1 MSFRQVLKVAWEG
14 LTLNKVRSFLTTL
27 GVIIGVAAVIIMLA
41 ISAGTEAA
49 IADRINALGVNLII
63 VSQAPPGGA
72 TGGAAGAAAGGGQ
85 FGLGGGGAP
94 PSGAAFSNLFAQ
106 ALSYDDGVALA
117 QSLTNVAGVSAE
129 QGTTQDVRGPTT
141 TVEDVSVLGT
151 MTDFPDV
158 RDYRVASGRYFS
170 AEEDERKQKVVVLGA
185 SVARDLFGEADPI
198 GQRVSIGSTKFTVI
212 GVMSEKGVVG
222 ETNFDERVYIPI
234 KVVFQKFTPVRF
246 GANRIR
252 SILVKADDQQ
262 AMDGVMDEIRR
273 ILAGRRDVP
282 VEELSIR
289 LQTQQDIINTQE
301 ATTSAFRDLL
311 AWVAGVS
318 LIVGGIGIMNI
329 MLVTVTERTR
339 EIGLRQALGAR
350 PNDVQRQFL
359 LEAVALSLVGGLAG
373 VLLGVG
379 GSYIFGRLGTL
390 PTVVVPLS
398 IPLAFGAAVA
408 VGVFFGYYPALKAAQ
423 LDPIEA
429 LRHE

>member
-1 MSFRQVLKVAWEG
+1 MSIRQVLKIAWEG
-14 LTLNKVRSFLTTL
+14 LALNKARSFLTTL

-63 VSQAPPGGA
+63 VSQAPPGAPTGA
-72 TGGAAGAAAGGGQ
+72 GTGGGQ
-85 FGLGGGGAP
+85 FGAQFALGGGGPAP
-94 PSGAAFSNLFAQ
+94 SFSAFRGFEAQ
-106 ALSYDDGVALA
+106 ALEYDDTAALS
-117 QSLTNVAGVSAE
+117 QSLSNVDGVSAE
-129 QGTTQDVRGPTT
+129 QPTTQDVRGPATT
-141 TVEDVSVLGT
+141 LEDVSVLGT
-151 MTDFPDV
+151 TTGFPQV
-158 RDYRVASGRYFS
+158 RDYALASGRYFTD
-170 AEEDERKQKVVVLGA
+170 EEDERKQKVVVLGA
-185 SVARDLFGEADPI
+185 SVARDLFGAADPI
-198 GQRVSIGSTKFTVI
+198 GRRVSLGSTQFTVI

-252 SILVKADDQQ
+252 SILVKAEDQASMESVKTQ
-262 AMDGVMDEIRR
+262 ITK
-273 ILAGRRDVP
+273 ILAGRRDMP
-282 VEELSIR
+282 VEELSVR
-289 LQTQQDIINTQE
+289 LQTQQDIISTQE

-359 LEAVALSLVGGLAG
+359 LEAVALSLIGGLAG

-379 GSYIFGRLGTL
+379 GSFLFGRLGTL
-390 PTVVVPLS
+390 PTVVVPVS

>member
-27 GVIIGVAAVIIMLA
+27 GVIIGVAAVVIMLA

-63 VSQAPPGGA
+63 VSQAPPGAA
-72 TGGAAGAAAGGGQ
+72 TGAATGGGQ
-85 FGLGGGGAP
+85 FALGGGTSAP
-94 PSGAAFSNLFAQ
+94 GGAAFGNFMAQ
-106 ALSYDDGVALA
+106 ALEYDDAVALA
-117 QSLTNVAGVSAE
+117 ETLNEVEGVSAE
-129 QGTTQDVRGPTT
+129 QPATQDVRGPATT
-141 TVEDVSVLGT
+141 LEDVSVLGT
-151 MTDFPDV
+151 MTDFPSV
-158 RDYRVASGRYFS
+158 RDYPLASGRYFT

-185 SVARDLFGEADPI
+185 SVARDLFGTADPI

-246 GANRIR
+246 GADRIR
-252 SILVKADDQQ
+252 SILVKAEDQQ
-262 AMDGVMDEIRR
+262 SMGGVMDEIRR

-282 VEELSIR
+282 VEELSVR

-379 GSYIFGRLGTL
+379 GSYLFGQLGTL

>member
-1 MSFRQVLKVAWEG
+1 MSLTQVLKVAWEG

-63 VSQAPPGGA
+63 VSQAPPGAA
-72 TGGAAGAAAGGGQ
+72 TGTATGGGQ
-85 FGLGGGGAP
+85 FALGGGLTP
-94 PSGAAFSNLFAQ
+94 PGGGGSAAFSNFFAQ
-106 ALSYDDGVALA
+106 ALSYDDAVALA

-129 QGTTQDVRGPTT
+129 QGTTQDVRGPAT

-151 MTDFPDV
+151 MTGFPNV
-158 RDYRVASGRYFS
+158 RDYPVASGRYFS

-185 SVARDLFGEADPI
+185 TVARDLFGETDPI
-198 GQRVSIGSTKFTVI
+198 GQRVSVGSTKFTVI

-222 ETNFDERVYIPI
+222 ETNFDERAYIPI
-234 KVVFQKFTPVRF
+234 QVVFQKFARVRF
-246 GANRIR
+246 GANNIR
-252 SILVKADDQQ
+252 SILVKAEDQQ
-262 AMDGVMDEIRR
+262 AMDDVQDEIRR

-350 PNDVQRQFL
+350 PGDVQRQFL

-379 GSYIFGRLGTL
+379 GSYLFGQLGTL